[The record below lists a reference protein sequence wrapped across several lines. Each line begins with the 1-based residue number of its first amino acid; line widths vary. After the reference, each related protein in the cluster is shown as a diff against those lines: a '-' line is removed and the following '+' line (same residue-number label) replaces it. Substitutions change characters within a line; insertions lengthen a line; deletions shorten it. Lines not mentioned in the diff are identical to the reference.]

1 MLCLYAGF
9 PFENFLPSLK
19 MQTNFTTMIKN
30 LPFHCLLGSLHIT
43 TVNIMLILP
52 DPRSALLRAKFRLD
66 NIQQDSVRSRNCLAG
81 PF

>member
-1 MLCLYAGF
+1 
-9 PFENFLPSLK
+9 
-19 MQTNFTTMIKN
+19 MIKN
-30 LPFHCLLGSLHIT
+30 LPSYCLLGSLHIT

-81 PF
+81 LFYLQKSIILINTNNVLLCKSNDV